1 MNDLD
6 LSALQK
12 IAIIFPFKD
21 KKAGQNSFSSVEKI
35 LTIKA
40 LFPNLNT
47 SSCIELFS
55 HCDYGKYDPI
65 NITRLSDIESKGFKV
80 ENRLKEAGIILSEY
94 SAYLN
99 NMKKD
104 IFFDISS
111 TNLPRRLSRA
121 NNVKTFNINDTFINN
136 CISSY
141 KNNTG
146 LTLVEHEERKINL
159 DFDKRTIYFPKHDDS
174 KKRFSSLIR
183 AIATARII
191 PNKETLN
198 KVINDKAEANRL
210 RVKIILVESALFRS
224 FSLDVNNDCF
234 DGIYPGINTADFKK
248 GFIWGSTNENVLENI
263 KSLNTIIGDIT
274 TKANFEANFLEEF
287 AKQEDEKKQKFINT
301 KFIKDNSELNLALN
315 VERYRVRDEI
325 NKQVSILDV
334 VEDFTTTT
342 IKKTGT
348 AYIANCISPSH
359 SDTKP
364 SMKISPDKGNCHCFS
379 CGYHV
384 GIIQLVMDNKNVDFN
399 QAVDLIAEKYNI
411 PTNFDFI
418 QEQFKKNKVKDSLKV
433 SILNEFKEHIDHIE
447 YEKVLNMNN
456 EKALKEYKYEKRLSI
471 EKEIEYKLKEKT
483 IIEEPK
489 ELKSFVFSS
498 EDIHND
504 KDAINYLTN
513 IRGFKDIHPDLKLF
527 TGKHNYPDGYTGTFK
542 MIGFINDSNGADGK
556 FYVGDKIGKP
566 RSFGNKDLT
575 ILNKVVLNESNPNF
589 IVVESQWDL
598 IAFYNDLDCRKV
610 MDDSVTII
618 LNGATNVDKAINF
631 INEHKGRYSG
641 LYVLRQG
648 DNTNAQSMQ
657 RLHFGTAITR
667 VSNFNYTDEEVNNKK
682 DINDLLRDGVKLS
695 SRINLTLNQNLY
707 QADNR
712 ELV

>member
-1 MNDLD
+1 MNGLD

-12 IAIIFPFKD
+12 IGIIFPFKD
-21 KKAGQNSFSSVEKI
+21 KKAGQNSFASVEKI

-40 LFPNLNT
+40 LFPNLT
-47 SSCIELFS
+47 SSSCVELFS

-80 ENRLKEAGIILSEY
+80 ENKLKEAGIILPEY
-94 SAYLN
+94 SPYLN
-99 NMKKD
+99 NMKKE

-121 NNVKTFNINDTFINN
+121 NNIKTFNINDSFINN

-141 KNNTG
+141 KKNTG
-146 LTLVEHEERKINL
+146 LTLVEYEQRKINL

-198 KVINDKAEANRL
+198 KVIEDKAEANRL

-234 DGIYPGINTADFKK
+234 DGIYPGINTADFRK
-248 GFIWGSTNENVLENI
+248 GFIWGSTNENVFENI
-263 KSLNTIIGDIT
+263 KSLNNIIGDIT

-287 AKQEDEKKQKFINT
+287 TKQEDEKKQKFINT
-301 KFIKDNSELNLALN
+301 NVKTDYTELNQALN
-315 VERYRVRDEI
+315 DERRRVIDDI
-325 NKQVSILDV
+325 NVLVNINDV
-334 VEDFTTTT
+334 LEDFANST
-342 IKKTGT
+342 IKKSGSSFKTK
-348 AYIANCISPSH
+348 CISPDH
-359 SDTKP
+359 EDNKP
-364 SMKISPDKGNCHCFS
+364 SMSISPTKGVCHCHS
-379 CGYHV
+379 CGFSANIFKIV
-384 GIIQLVMDNKNVDFN
+384 ELTNKVSFPE
-399 QAVDLIAEKYNI
+399 AVDLIAEKYNI
-411 PTNFDFI
+411 STNYDFI
-418 QEQFKKNKVKDSLKV
+418 KEQFKKNKDKDSLLV
-433 SILNEFKEHIDHIE
+433 SVLNEFKEHIDHFE
-447 YEKVLNMNN
+447 YEKLLNMS

-471 EKEIEYKLKEKT
+471 EKEKEYKLKEKT
-483 IIEEPK
+483 INEEPK
-489 ELKSFVFSS
+489 ELNSFVFSS
-498 EDIHND
+498 ESIVADI
-504 KDAINYLTN
+504 DAVNYLKDV
-513 IRGFKDIHPDLKLF
+513 RGFKIIHPDLKLF
-527 TGKHNYPDGYTGTFK
+527 VGKHNYEDGYVGTYK
-542 MIGFINDSNGADGK
+542 MVGFINESNGADGK
-556 FYVGDKIGKP
+556 FFTGDKMGNP

-575 ILNKVVLNESNPNF
+575 ILNKAVLNESNPNF

-598 IAFYNDLDCRKV
+598 IAFYNDLDCKKV
-610 MDDSVTII
+610 MDESVTII
-618 LNGATNVDKAINF
+618 LNGTTNVDKAINF
-631 INEHKGRYSG
+631 INENKGRYSG
-641 LYVLRQG
+641 LYVLRQA
-648 DNTNAQSMQ
+648 DNANAQAMQ

-707 QADNR
+707 QTDNR